1 MLLHTLNLFS
11 NSWCS
16 NPILI
21 ARFMKGLY
29 NKLLPKPRYSTFI
42 WDVSAVLKYLET
54 LFPLD
59 DLSLKLL
66 TLKLTALIALSAAPR
81 AQTIISMNLDCMT
94 VFSDKILFH
103 FNTLLKTSKQGKNYV
118 LELLHYENEKLCVMH
133 TLLHYVNRTKEHR
146 KSQQLLMSYCSFKP
160 VTSSTVARWLKE
172 VLFNSGIDIDKF
184 KAHSYRSAAVS
195 AAFSRGCSLD
205 LILKTADWSS
215 AKNFKKFYLREVES
229 RDVNFSNAVMMP

>member
-1 MLLHTLNLFS
+1 MCLNYYT
-11 NSWCS
+11 
-16 NPILI
+16 
-21 ARFMKGLY
+21 MKM
-29 NKLLPKPRYSTFI
+29 R
-42 WDVSAVLKYLET
+42 
-54 LFPLD
+54 
-59 DLSLKLL
+59 
-66 TLKLTALIALSAAPR
+66 
-81 AQTIISMNLDCMT
+81 
-94 VFSDKILFH
+94 
-103 FNTLLKTSKQGKNYV
+103 NYV
-118 LELLHYENEKLCVMH
+118 LCILY
-133 TLLHYVNRTKEHR
+133 LLHYVNRTKENR

-172 VLFNSGIDIDKF
+172 KLFNSGIDIDKF